1 MADRLGW
8 VRSTGPAG
16 LPPMVQRTPLQP
28 RSPETKSYRAL
39 ILLGRP
45 AWAYRVELGRSRAAR
60 AGVVAAGPGA
70 ARRARGRRAGGGGR
84 RLAGH
89 PPAAAAGAAD
99 VAAGVAGSAVG
110 HRGPAR
116 P

>member
-28 RSPETKSYRAL
+28 RSPETRSYRAL

-45 AWAYRVELGRSRAAR
+45 AWAYRVELAAVGMLVVAWSVLDRALP
-60 AGVVAAGPGA
+60 GVVALVVLAAGVAGPALGHRGA
-70 ARRARGRRAGGGGR
+70 ARRAGHHQRSGSPDPRDAPHSRR
-84 RLAGH
+84 
-89 PPAAAAGAAD
+89 
-99 VAAGVAGSAVG
+99 
-110 HRGPAR
+110 
-116 P
+116 